1 VESSVVVDFCTTL
14 PCFFLVFVAVWEE
27 SVVVPAGVLTAVD
40 DWESVVVFLPWSE
53 VVVVLLWSV

>member
-1 VESSVVVDFCTTL
+1 
-14 PCFFLVFVAVWEE
+14 LVFVAVWEE